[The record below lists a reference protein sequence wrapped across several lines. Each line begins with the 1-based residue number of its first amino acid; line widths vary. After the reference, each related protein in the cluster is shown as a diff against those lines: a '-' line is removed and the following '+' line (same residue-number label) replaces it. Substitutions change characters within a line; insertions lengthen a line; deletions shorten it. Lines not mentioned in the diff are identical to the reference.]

1 MIICTCKMR
10 VTNNKYYCYYYNYQV
25 LAWAQTHSQVKYT
38 KWKRTSTSTS
48 TSTRK
53 GMHLFVCLHRGRF
66 HSEIRAVMLTFVLA
80 LMLASLVKTR
90 LYRTTNN
97 ETCKNDWMHITTSLR
112 KTLLFKN
119 VQKCQY
125 DLVKILCSRN
135 WRNPGISSAISVHK
149 RLSIVYNILLYD
161 KPRKIWKRFQFLSGL
176 RASPPFRRSSLRES
190 EKVSQNKNVS
200 APREVKELNIKN
212 VFSKVI

>member
-1 MIICTCKMR
+1 
-10 VTNNKYYCYYYNYQV
+10 
-25 LAWAQTHSQVKYT
+25 
-38 KWKRTSTSTS
+38 
-48 TSTRK
+48 
-53 GMHLFVCLHRGRF
+53 MHLFVCLHRGRF
-66 HSEIRAVMLTFVLA
+66 HGEIRALMPTFLLA

-90 LYRTTNN
+90 LYRRTNN
-97 ETCKNDWMHITTSLR
+97 ETSKTVWMHIITSLR

-161 KPRKIWKRFQFLSGL
+161 KPRKIWKRFQFPSRL
-176 RASPPFRRSSLRES
+176 RASPPFRRSPLRES

-212 VFSKVI
+212 VLIIIQLFSKVI

>member
-1 MIICTCKMR
+1 
-10 VTNNKYYCYYYNYQV
+10 
-25 LAWAQTHSQVKYT
+25 
-38 KWKRTSTSTS
+38 
-48 TSTRK
+48 
-53 GMHLFVCLHRGRF
+53 MHLFVCLHRGRF
-66 HSEIRAVMLTFVLA
+66 HGEIRALMPTFVLA

-90 LYRTTNN
+90 LCRTTNN
-97 ETCKNDWMHITTSLR
+97 ETCKNDWMHITTSLI

-161 KPRKIWKRFQFLSGL
+161 KPRKRFQQVDWCSCECLF
-176 RASPPFRRSSLRES
+176 
-190 EKVSQNKNVS
+190 KWCV
-200 APREVKELNIKN
+200 
-212 VFSKVI
+212 